1 MGRKTDTRETI
12 LLAAE
17 AVVAKAGA
25 AHLTLDAVAAA
36 ARLSKGGLLYH
47 FPSKEALLQAMLV
60 RLLEMVDR
68 DRARF
73 ESGLGA
79 APAADLEAHVLAG
92 FETRAE
98 SKGVSAALLAAG
110 ANDPRLLEP
119 VRAWHKKHFQQIVKR
134 KAKPLLAAAVM
145 LAVDGY
151 WLNELLQTSPM
162 NSAERKQVRE
172 VLLELARSAA

>member
-1 MGRKTDTRETI
+1 MSRKTDMREN
-12 LLAAE
+12 LLQAAE

-36 ARLSKGGLLYH
+36 AKVSKGGLLYH
-47 FPSKEALLQAMLV
+47 FPSKEALLHAMLE
-60 RLLEMVDR
+60 RLLAMVDR

-73 ESGLGA
+73 ASRLGDT
-79 APAADLEAHVLAG
+79 PAADLEAHVLAG
-92 FETRAE
+92 FQARPE

-110 ANDPRLLEP
+110 ANDPKLLDP
-119 VRAWHKKHFQQIVKR
+119 VRAWHKKHYQQIVKR
-134 KAKPLLAAAVM
+134 KTKPLLAAAVL

-162 NSAERKQVRE
+162 SRAERKQVQE
-172 VLLELARSAA
+172 VLLDLARSAS